1 MPFRLHPPYSYFS
14 ISSWYRHSC
23 VPCPFANI
31 KPTAVDLFWEIW
43 RLQHQLKANKANK
56 SEGKQSGIPAGMN
69 SWSYGIFLHTQTDDA
84 PSTVLLTEPTHRHE
98 PVSVCMCAYIDRKFW
113 NREPNGGKE
122 KPPTDG
128 TVVVVDW
135 GCAQYKRRKSEWKR
149 KEREWER
156 KRERRLHH
164 IKICSRQWQW
174 QWQ

>member
-1 MPFRLHPPYSYFS
+1 M
-14 ISSWYRHSC
+14 
-23 VPCPFANI
+23 PCPFANI

-113 NREPNGGKE
+113 NRGPNGGGKE

-149 KEREWER
+149 KEKWYSS
-156 KRERRLHH
+156 KRETLLSSLFRRP
-164 IKICSRQWQW
+164 
-174 QWQ
+174 